1 MATLDWSQCPAV
13 ESIPGK
19 VSGAWVLKG
28 TRMPVSAIFE
38 NIEAGAGIDDIM
50 ERFDGLDREQVKAVI
65 DFAARMANE
74 AEPAAL
80 AIGHFDTID
89 PALLEPVVAGLEQ
102 SGISVRVVAEPSPGG
117 GAMGHL
123 ALMETVVV
131 LKVSEILFRK
141 VLEEAGKDAYAALRR
156 AFTVI
161 WEWLHRVR
169 DPGYS
174 NTYSMKLS
182 LTVEQ
187 SGKTLKLLLPPTAT
201 PEDAEMAF
209 TKFIELARGRR
220 QERPITLRQSAPPEV
235 VVFNATTNRLI
246 AIDPDSDD

>member
-1 MATLDWSQCPAV
+1 
-13 ESIPGK
+13 
-19 VSGAWVLKG
+19 
-28 TRMPVSAIFE
+28 
-38 NIEAGAGIDDIM
+38 
-50 ERFDGLDREQVKAVI
+50 
-65 DFAARMANE
+65 
-74 AEPAAL
+74 
-80 AIGHFDTID
+80 
-89 PALLEPVVAGLEQ
+89 
-102 SGISVRVVAEPSPGG
+102 
-117 GAMGHL
+117 MGHL

-187 SGKTLKLLLPPTAT
+187 SGKALKLLLPPTAT

-220 QERPITLRQSAPPEV
+220 QEPPITLRQSEPPEV

-246 AIDPDSDD
+246 AIDPDSGD